1 MNRCATLNEELRTK
15 FYWYREESADN
26 AKLRDEVAAAV
37 GNEIIRDRARSR
49 EIARDRD

>member
-15 FYWYREESADN
+15 IYWYREESADN

-49 EIARDRD
+49 EIAIE